1 MSRKRKRPNTAARRA
16 RAAAAPAAKQAQG
29 VAGAPARARHVL
41 DNWLLGLAALGVLL
55 TGYLTA
61 VAWFGEYPAYCGA
74 DSECDIVQ
82 SSRWSTLLG
91 LPMALWGLLTYA
103 GLAGLAWRLRSRPAA
118 WGAMLLFACIGATT
132 SAISVKTEGI
142 GMAEMLISTG
152 IGRKAPYFHRS
163 WILLPPDTAEDEMR
177 HRIRMSYDLIRSKL
191 PGKVRA
197 TLDPP

>member
-1 MSRKRKRPNTAARRA
+1 MTRDELNAICATMP
-16 RAAAAPAAKQAQG
+16 
-29 VAGAPARARHVL
+29 GAEVSDPWGDGH
-41 DNWLLGLAALGVLL
+41 D
-55 TGYLTA
+55 
-61 VAWFGEYPAYCGA
+61 AWKVGGK
-74 DSECDIVQ
+74 
-82 SSRWSTLLG
+82 
-91 LPMALWGLLTYA
+91 M
-103 GLAGLAWRLRSRPAA
+103 
-118 WGAMLLFACIGATT
+118 FACIGATT
-132 SAISVKTEGI
+132 SGISVKTEGI